1 MNLVSKVTILRKRSE
16 ARAERERA
24 RVLGIEAAELRS
36 IISKLQ
42 HEEKRLGA
50 QADDWYREVVNM
62 EWQEPMLEKKMA
74 DIEKTRAVYL
84 RESAD
89 TEKAIKMYQK
99 GIIRRRDQE
108 AELRQDAENKKRE
121 ADQLRVQAGRDCVL
135 GIDFRTHGMEMKA
148 NPILRSKSVS

>member
-1 MNLVSKVTILRKRSE
+1 MAWALKNTLFSKVFKLMRQFFEYPESMTVNK
-16 ARAERERA
+16 
-24 RVLGIEAAELRS
+24 LRS

-121 ADQLRVQAGRDCVL
+121 ADQLRVQAGQDCVL